1 MTLIIGIT
9 SILIG
14 ILILLFSYS
23 LELPL
28 LALYFT
34 SPMKN
39 SNINRCSNCNWI
51 KILTLVVAS
60 DTADKGILQYISLYE
75 LALYSVLIP
84 LRSNLLLNSVSFVR

>member
-1 MTLIIGIT
+1 MKTKLQVVFIAIK
-9 SILIG
+9 
-14 ILILLFSYS
+14 FPYP

-39 SNINRCSNCNWI
+39 SSIKRCSNCNWI

-60 DTADKGILQYISLYE
+60 DTEDKGIITGRLVNIKNDTT
-75 LALYSVLIP
+75 LIIIKII
-84 LRSNLLLNSVSFVR
+84 